1 MITNKP
7 RQSLW
12 SLFSPYSSKDSL
24 DLKVGSAVMLME
36 GIWQDNIPPCLVM
49 ITLDTGSANMFSN
62 LNSLVSA
69 EKKYNQEPCRLKK
82 WARSHKVRTDLNQI
96 IIFSEVCKI
105 KYFLMVLYVSALQ
118 HSLERLQL
126 WVLWKCKL
134 DKSAWFCLAQEREAL
149 KHFVMGLSQKS
160 RRLDLKLEV

>member
-105 KYFLMVLYVSALQ
+105 KYFLNGFVCLCTSRLTGETAVMG
-118 HSLERLQL
+118 SLEMQIR
-126 WVLWKCKL
+126 
-134 DKSAWFCLAQEREAL
+134 QERLILPGTRKGSAKTFCDGSEP
-149 KHFVMGLSQKS
+149 
-160 RRLDLKLEV
+160 EV